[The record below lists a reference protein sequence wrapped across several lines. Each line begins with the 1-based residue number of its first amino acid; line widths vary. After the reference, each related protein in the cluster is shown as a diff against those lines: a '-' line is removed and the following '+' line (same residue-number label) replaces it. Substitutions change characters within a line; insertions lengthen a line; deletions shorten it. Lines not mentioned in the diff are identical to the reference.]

1 MARQEA
7 GFLLHRPHFLSSG
20 LMPELAGQPHNKR
33 PVVALAL
40 AQCRSPEADRQK
52 RLAMAL
58 LWPDHIA
65 VSVLSE
71 AEVRCHSI

>member
-7 GFLLHRPHFLSSG
+7 GFLLHELHFLPSG
-20 LMPELAGQPHNKR
+20 FMPELAGQPRDKR
-33 PVVALAL
+33 PVAALAL
-40 AQCRSPEADRQK
+40 AQCRSPGADRQK

-58 LWPDHIA
+58 LWPEHIA

-71 AEVRCHSI
+71 AEVRCQTT